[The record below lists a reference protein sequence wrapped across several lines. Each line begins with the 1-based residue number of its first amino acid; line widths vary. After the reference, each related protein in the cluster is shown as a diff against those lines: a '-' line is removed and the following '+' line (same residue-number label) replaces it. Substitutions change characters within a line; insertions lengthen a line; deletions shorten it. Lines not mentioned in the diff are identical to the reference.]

1 MLEKKL
7 NLENMKY
14 YQTKDFNKFDL
25 NSQEMSEYLDSF
37 TKKFQLTLA
46 DEYNLIN
53 PLDIYK
59 FILENNDL
67 IELIQKIKP
76 LLNKIFPN
84 CTYSLEFV
92 PDPEFESLNQLVI
105 YVHSTS
111 SFDKDWNL
119 LKQLKKD
126 FRNLKVSNEKI
137 KRLLS
142 VNLWWIM
149 SDFDWKKFYDVGI
162 HLKNFSNNE
171 EYQRSA
177 VGRFYYACFGL
188 TKKYYENTHKIII
201 PSKDSHQFLINRLLN
216 SIYEKENI
224 LGEYLQ
230 TLRKYR
236 NFADYNDDFKL
247 KNLNKTLKTSEDL
260 INLIQNLK
268 ENQEVPIFPKQV
280 YLK

>member
-142 VNLWWIM
+142 VDLWWIM

-268 ENQEVPIFPKQV
+268 EIRKFLFFQNRYI
-280 YLK
+280 

>member
-111 SFDKDWNL
+111 SFNKDWNL

-142 VNLWWIM
+142 VDLWWIM

>member
-53 PLDIYK
+53 PLNIYK

-142 VNLWWIM
+142 VDLWWIM

-268 ENQEVPIFPKQV
+268 EIRKFLFFQNRYI
-280 YLK
+280 

>member
-1 MLEKKL
+1 
-7 NLENMKY
+7 
-14 YQTKDFNKFDL
+14 
-25 NSQEMSEYLDSF
+25 
-37 TKKFQLTLA
+37 
-46 DEYNLIN
+46 
-53 PLDIYK
+53 
-59 FILENNDL
+59 
-67 IELIQKIKP
+67 
-76 LLNKIFPN
+76 
-84 CTYSLEFV
+84 
-92 PDPEFESLNQLVI
+92 
-105 YVHSTS
+105 
-111 SFDKDWNL
+111 
-119 LKQLKKD
+119 
-126 FRNLKVSNEKI
+126 
-137 KRLLS
+137 
-142 VNLWWIM
+142 M

-177 VGRFYYACFGL
+177 VGRFYYSCFGL

-260 INLIQNLK
+260 INL
-268 ENQEVPIFPKQV
+268 
-280 YLK
+280 

>member
-7 NLENMKY
+7 NLKNMKY
-14 YQTKDFNKFDL
+14 YQTKDFNKIDL

-53 PLDIYK
+53 PIDIYK

-76 LLNKIFPN
+76 LLNKFFPN

-111 SFDKDWNL
+111 SFDKGWNL

-142 VNLWWIM
+142 VDLW
-149 SDFDWKKFYDVGI
+149 
-162 HLKNFSNNE
+162 
-171 EYQRSA
+171 
-177 VGRFYYACFGL
+177 
-188 TKKYYENTHKIII
+188 
-201 PSKDSHQFLINRLLN
+201 
-216 SIYEKENI
+216 
-224 LGEYLQ
+224 
-230 TLRKYR
+230 
-236 NFADYNDDFKL
+236 
-247 KNLNKTLKTSEDL
+247 
-260 INLIQNLK
+260 
-268 ENQEVPIFPKQV
+268 
-280 YLK
+280 